1 VSADLGKPADKAAE
15 APAATP
21 AATPSQTWNDGPAP
35 AHPGLD
41 PRLLFWVP
49 AILRLGLVVGAAA
62 IFWWLFG
69 VEAALGL
76 ALAITVILLFVQLS
90 YLHQLGEWLNH
101 PHSSRLPDG
110 WGAWTDVFARL
121 YRLRRDDERHQDELA
136 EWLARFRQAM
146 HLLPEGVA
154 IMDDVLFLE
163 WCNPAA
169 ERHLGLTLERDKGR
183 RVTNLIRHPEF
194 IDYIILGRYEQP
206 LTLSIRNRKLVV
218 QIIPFENRRQIL
230 VTHDATET
238 DRIEAMRRDFI
249 ANASHELR
257 TPLTV
262 IVGFLEIAMADPGLD
277 EKTRTAHLAL
287 MTEQAQRMQVL
298 IGDMLTLSRLESSDY
313 ALKRERVDVRALVEQ
328 VALDARALSN
338 GRHQIECSVDGPDVM
353 GSLDELRSAFG
364 NLATNAV
371 RYTPEGGRI
380 LLSWTRGEND
390 LRFAVADTGIGI
402 DEQHISRLTERFYRV
417 DKSRSRETQGTGLG
431 LAIVKHVLLR
441 HGGRLAITSTP
452 GQGSVFTAVLPNTSL
467 PG

>member
-1 VSADLGKPADKAAE
+1 MSNLNPKLV
-15 APAATP
+15 
-21 AATPSQTWNDGPAP
+21 
-35 AHPGLD
+35 
-41 PRLLFWVP
+41 FWVP
-49 AILRLGLVVGAAA
+49 AALRLGLVLLGGGV
-62 IFWWLFG
+62 FWWMSGL
-69 VEAALGL
+69 VTGL
-76 ALAITVILLFVQLS
+76 AFALLVTIGLLASQLM
-90 YLHQLGEWLNH
+90 YLHKLGEWLDD
-101 PHSSRLPDG
+101 PQSGKLPDG

-121 YRLRRDDERHQDELA
+121 YRLRRDDERHQKELA

-146 HLLPEGVA
+146 QLLPEGVA

-206 LTLSIRNRKLVV
+206 LTLAIRGRKLVV

-230 VTHDATET
+230 VSHDATET
-238 DRIEAMRRDFI
+238 ERIEAMRRDFI

-262 IVGFLEIAMADPGLD
+262 IVGFLEIALADPGLD
-277 EKTRTAHLAL
+277 ERTRTAHLEL
-287 MTEQAQRMQVL
+287 MTEQAGRMQRL
-298 IGDMLTLSRLESSDY
+298 IEDMLTLSRLESDEY
-313 ALKRERVDVRALVEQ
+313 PLKRERIEMQALVEQ
-328 VALDARALSN
+328 IAGDARALSN
-338 GRHQIECSVDGPDVM
+338 GRHAIEVSVDGPDVM
-353 GSLDELRSAFG
+353 GNADELRSAFG
-364 NLATNAV
+364 NLASNAV
-371 RYTPEGGRI
+371 RYTPAGGHI
-380 LLSWTRGEND
+380 KLSWTRGPND
-390 LRFAVADTGIGI
+390 LRFEVADDGIGI

-441 HGGRLAITSTP
+441 HGGKLAIRSVA
-452 GQGSVFTAVLPNTSL
+452 GKGSVFTASLPNTTL

>member
-1 VSADLGKPADKAAE
+1 VQTAPDVTPRATTDSDAPKPA
-15 APAATP
+15 
-21 AATPSQTWNDGPAP
+21 GV
-35 AHPGLD
+35 HPH
-41 PRLLFWVP
+41 LLFWVP
-49 AILRLGLVVGAAA
+49 ALLRLGLVFAAGGIA
-62 IFWWLFG
+62 WWLFG
-69 VEAALGL
+69 LVAGL
-76 ALAITVILLFVQLS
+76 ALALAIVVALLVVQLS
-90 YLHQLGEWLNH
+90 YLHQLGEWLDH

-163 WCNPAA
+163 WCNPTA
-169 ERHLGLTLERDKGR
+169 ERHLGLTLEKDKGR
-183 RVTNLIRHPEF
+183 RVTNLIRHPDF

-206 LTLSIRNRKLVV
+206 LTLAFRGRKLVV

-238 DRIEAMRRDFI
+238 ERIEAMRRDFI

-262 IVGFLEIAMADPGLD
+262 IVGFLEIAMADPGMI
-277 EKTRTAHLAL
+277 EATRVAHLKL
-287 MTEQAQRMQVL
+287 MTEQAQRMQRL
-298 IGDMLTLSRLESSDY
+298 IEDMLTLSRLESSEY
-313 ALKRERVDVRALVEQ
+313 PLKRERVDMHALVEQ

-338 GRHQIECSVDGPDVM
+338 GRHEIEFSVEAPDVM

-380 LLSWTRGEND
+380 LLSWTGTEKD

-441 HGGRLAITSTP
+441 HGGKLAITSEA
-452 GQGSVFTAVLPNTSL
+452 GKGSVFTASLPNTSL